1 MAWLPAEALFTQNQK
16 LIIMKKLT
24 YLFML
29 AFLSALAPAMAQTNE
44 TGVFHGAQ
52 PTKDRY
58 RAVYQL
64 NTADTAVIRHALA
77 NIQNALNDPRLKGKL
92 EVELVVYGGAVATYR
107 KDKPYFEKE
116 VTSLQKQGVIMAM
129 CENTMRIRKISRD
142 ELFPIISYV
151 PTANGE
157 LIIREQE
164 GWAIIRP

>member
-1 MAWLPAEALFTQNQK
+1 MKTFINL
-16 LIIMKKLT
+16 LI
-24 YLFML
+24 
-29 AFLSALAPAMAQTNE
+29 LSLLGTAPVLAQTNDPNA
-44 TGVFHGAQ
+44 FHGAQ
-52 PTKDRY
+52 PMKGHY

-64 NTADTAVIRHALA
+64 NTADTSVISHALA

-92 EVELVVYGGAVATYR
+92 EVELVVYGGANIVYR
-107 KDKPYFEKE
+107 KDKPYFEKQ

-129 CENTMRIRKISRD
+129 CENTMRMRKISRD
-142 ELFPIISYV
+142 ELFPIVSYV

>member
-1 MAWLPAEALFTQNQK
+1 MKNFFSL
-16 LIIMKKLT
+16 LILT
-24 YLFML
+24 
-29 AFLSALAPAMAQTNE
+29 FLGVATSAMAQTNDA
-44 TGVFHGAQ
+44 GAFHGAQ
-52 PTKDRY
+52 PTKERY
-58 RAVYQL
+58 KAVYQL
-64 NTADTAVIRHALA
+64 NTADTNVIRHALA

-92 EVELVVYGGAVATYR
+92 EVELVVYSGAVAVYK

-129 CENTMRIRKISRD
+129 CENTMRVRKISRD
-142 ELFPIISYV
+142 ELFPVVSYV

>member
-1 MAWLPAEALFTQNQK
+1 
-16 LIIMKKLT
+16 MKNFI
-24 YLFML
+24 YLFIL
-29 AFLSALAPAMAQTNE
+29 AFLIAVVPVMAQTNDPNA
-44 TGVFHGAQ
+44 FHGAQ

-64 NTADTAVIRHALA
+64 NTADTSIIRHALA

-92 EVELVVYGGAVATYR
+92 DVELVVYGGAVATYR

-116 VTSLQKQGVIMAM
+116 VASLQKQGVIMAM
-129 CENTMRIRKISRD
+129 CENTMRMRKISRD

>member
-1 MAWLPAEALFTQNQK
+1 
-16 LIIMKKLT
+16 MKKTLYLLT
-24 YLFML
+24 LL
-29 AFLSALAPAMAQTNE
+29 LLSAVAPLLAQLNDPSS
-44 TGVFHGAQ
+44 FHGAQ

-64 NTADTAVIRHALA
+64 NTSDTSVIHHALA

-92 EVELVVYGGAVATYR
+92 DVELVVYSGAFVAYR

-116 VTSLQKQGVIMAM
+116 VASLQKQGVIMAM
-129 CENTMRIRKISRD
+129 CENTMRMRKISRD
-142 ELFPIISYV
+142 ELFPFISYV

>member
-1 MAWLPAEALFTQNQK
+1 
-16 LIIMKKLT
+16 MKKVICV
-24 YLFML
+24 FIL
-29 AFLSALAPAMAQTNE
+29 AFLSAITSTIAQTNE
-44 TGVFHGAQ
+44 TGIFHGAQ

-64 NTADTAVIRHALA
+64 NTADTSVIRHALA

-92 EVELVVYGGAVATYR
+92 EVELVVYSGAVAAYR

-116 VTSLQKQGVIMAM
+116 IQSLQKQGVIMAM

-142 ELFPIISYV
+142 ELFPFISYV

>member
-1 MAWLPAEALFTQNQK
+1 
-16 LIIMKKLT
+16 MKNFI
-24 YLFML
+24 YLFIL
-29 AFLSALAPAMAQTNE
+29 SFLIGVVPVVAQINDASA
-44 TGVFHGAQ
+44 FHGAQ

-64 NTADTAVIRHALA
+64 NTADTSIIRHALA

-92 EVELVVYGGAVATYR
+92 DVELVVYGGAVATYK

-116 VTSLQKQGVIMAM
+116 VASLQKQGVIMAM
-129 CENTMRIRKISRD
+129 CENTMKMRKISRD